1 MFVTGTVNVEV
12 DIDQQSG
19 LIASIIQQDYASL
32 ASDTLALYKQF
43 DTLEDYQCQD
53 YYNNIEFLSAMDK
66 VLSYYMLPEKY
77 DQFRE
82 KWRQIVEIYKE
93 SD

>member
-19 LIASIIQQDYASL
+19 LVASIIQKDYASL
-32 ASDTLALYKQF
+32 ASDTLALYLRF
-43 DTLEDYQCQD
+43 DTLEDFECQD
-53 YYNNIEFLSAMDK
+53 YYNNIEFLSAMDT

-82 KWRQIVEIYKE
+82 KWRQIVEMYKE